1 MLHRLNCRFQVFSVL
16 FLGLAFGVSTRVE
29 AQSRKETPEAAVAA
43 RNNKLD
49 QFARELP
56 EQQATTAVKLARSLV
71 VAAHSDDDKARLIF
85 AWLAHHVAYDTEYL
99 QGNRSRGYSP
109 GEVLRNRRSICQG
122 YADLFTTLARLM
134 QVPAHTVTGY
144 ARTSAQDAEPQE
156 PNHAWNVYLANGTWH
171 LADATWAAGSVSS
184 AYQFA
189 PEYDPFWFDTTPAAF
204 VFSHVP
210 QDSTRQLLKA
220 PVRVKQVYGWPF
232 VAHELLRRGVSG
244 TALLRALS
252 RSKQAGAGLLP
263 EAFSSPF
270 EAQVEQVPLR
280 AELEPRRAV
289 VFRFSVPDDTEIAIE
304 NGERTQVLQANGD
317 FREGTL
323 RPEPGPLTVLLW
335 SRKGSSLRYTLLRYH
350 VAPVLP
356 LRELRH
362 RFPDP
367 DNVAYMIRQRA
378 QWPGAAVAQS
388 N

>member
-1 MLHRLNCRFQVFSVL
+1 MPYPLKYHFFL
-16 FLGLAFGVSTRVE
+16 FTLAFSWLFFGEVCRGQ
-29 AQSRKETPEAAVAA
+29 AQLGKQTPGALQAD
-43 RNNKLD
+43 RYRRLD
-49 QFARELP
+49 RFARELP
-56 EQQATTAVKLARSLV
+56 EAQAATVAQLARSLAG
-71 VAAHSDDDKARLIF
+71 AAHSDEDKARLIF
-85 AWLAHHVAYDTEYL
+85 AWLAYHVAYDTDYL
-99 QGNRSRGYSP
+99 QGNRSNGYSP
-109 GEVLRNRRSICQG
+109 TAVLRNRRAICQG

-144 ARTSAQDAEPQE
+144 ARTSATDALPQE
-156 PNHAWNVYLANGTWH
+156 PNHAWNVYLASGTWH

-189 PEYDPFWFDTTPAAF
+189 TKFTPLWFDTTPAAF

-220 PVRVKQVYGWPF
+220 PVRVEQIYRWPF
-232 VAHELLRRGVSG
+232 VAHELLSRGVSG

-252 RSKQAGAGLLP
+252 RSRQADAGGLP
-263 EAFSSPF
+263 ACFPSPF
-270 EAQVEQVPLR
+270 EAQLEQVPLR

-289 VFRFSVPDDTEIAIE
+289 VFRFSMPDDTEIAIE
-304 NGERTQVLQANGD
+304 NGGRTQVLQANGA

-323 RPEPGPLTVLLW
+323 RPEPGPLRVLLW
-335 SRKGSSLRYTLLRYH
+335 SRKSSYWRYSLLQYH

-356 LRELRH
+356 PRELRR

-367 DNVAYMIRQRA
+367 DNVAYMVRQRT
-378 QWPGAAVAQS
+378 QWPTIAVTPA